1 MSINIYRREREG
13 GRAENKRQLRQ
24 LSTAGDSLGSE
35 IAFGKFAPPTSCPAS
50 AAYCVCQSHTG
61 ERVTSAYKKQL
72 EKQLGGFPSDFCC

>member
-13 GRAENKRQLRQ
+13 ERKIKG
-24 LSTAGDSLGSE
+24 SFDSLAQPGTAWALKLLLASLPPT
-35 IAFGKFAPPTSCPAS
+35 APPS

-72 EKQLGGFPSDFCC
+72 EEQLGGFPSDFCC

>member
-13 GRAENKRQLRQ
+13 ERKIKG
-24 LSTAGDSLGSE
+24 SFDSLAQPGTAWALKLLLASLL
-35 IAFGKFAPPTSCPAS
+35 PTSPPS

-72 EKQLGGFPSDFCC
+72 EEQLGGFPSDFCC

>member
-13 GRAENKRQLRQ
+13 ERKIKG
-24 LSTAGDSLGSE
+24 SFDSLAQPGTAWALKLLLASL
-35 IAFGKFAPPTSCPAS
+35 PPTPPVPLS

-72 EKQLGGFPSDFCC
+72 EEQLGGFPSDFCC